1 MRTVVLTL
9 LCVAA
14 AVAQTN
20 RAGFPEGKA
29 IEVDFSKMQAALKG
43 PHFHT
48 TFYDCK
54 GKKDHA
60 YARQGSVYY
69 ACLNQKDVCSEETG
83 VTIPF
88 KLIEGLNAKER
99 EHDAIMAAGQAKLKK
114 AMQEPK
120 MQREPA
126 PRPAAVER
134 TPHSATTTV
143 SQVSAADLAPGAAP
157 AAIADDQLQ
166 GVPVG
171 TTRADL
177 IEKLGNPHMKMTG
190 DVEYYTY
197 MLVSG
202 NSALMELQAG
212 KVTKVQVVKA
222 R

>member
-9 LCVAA
+9 LCAA
-14 AVAQTN
+14 AALAQTN

-29 IEVDFSKMQAALKG
+29 IEVDFSKMQAVLKA

-69 ACLNQKDVCSEETG
+69 ACMNQKDVCSEEKG

-88 KLIEGLNAKER
+88 KLIEDLNAKER
-99 EHDAIMAAGQAKLKK
+99 QHDAIMAAGQAKLKK

-120 MQREPA
+120 LQSERMPRSAPA
-126 PRPAAVER
+126 ER
-134 TPHSATTTV
+134 APHSAITTV

-177 IEKLGNPHMKMTG
+177 IEKLGNPHMKISG

-197 MLVSG
+197 MLASG
-202 NSALMELQAG
+202 NSAQLELQAG